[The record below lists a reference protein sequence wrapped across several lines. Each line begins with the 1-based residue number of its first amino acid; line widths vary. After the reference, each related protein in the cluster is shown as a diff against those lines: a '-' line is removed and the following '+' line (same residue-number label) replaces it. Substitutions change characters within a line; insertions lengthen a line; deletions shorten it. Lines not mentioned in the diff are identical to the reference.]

1 MLSLKNRLY
10 LDNQGYSVFHDDT
23 PSKFLVQYPR
33 HSEDRQAMR
42 DVKEV
47 LCWVETVSIARDMEV
62 TEVTESRVS
71 VTCRLDV
78 DSTDTRRVVE
88 EIMSLCYGL

>member
-1 MLSLKNRLY
+1 M
-10 LDNQGYSVFHDDT
+10 
-23 PSKFLVQYPR
+23 
-33 HSEDRQAMR
+33 
-42 DVKEV
+42 
-47 LCWVETVSIARDMEV
+47 SIARDMEV